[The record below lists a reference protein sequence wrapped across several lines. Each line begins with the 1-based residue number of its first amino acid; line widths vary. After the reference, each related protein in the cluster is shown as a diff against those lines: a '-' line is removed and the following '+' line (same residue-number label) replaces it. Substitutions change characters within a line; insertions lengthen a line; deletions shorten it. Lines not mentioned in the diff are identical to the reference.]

1 MCVCNQVV
9 MCVSGQLKA
18 NNPQLMEQAV
28 QAMQNLAKQ
37 CSDPSAV
44 QDVITHLFSIL
55 GGKDNSLYYDLRNI

>member
-1 MCVCNQVV
+1 MCVTRL
-9 MCVSGQLKA
+9 CVSGQLKA

-28 QAMQNLAKQ
+28 QAMRNLAKQ